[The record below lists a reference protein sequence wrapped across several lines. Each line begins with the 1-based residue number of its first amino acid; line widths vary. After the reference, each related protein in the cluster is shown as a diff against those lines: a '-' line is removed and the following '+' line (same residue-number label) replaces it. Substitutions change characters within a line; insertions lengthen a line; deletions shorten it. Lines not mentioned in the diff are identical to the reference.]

1 MFALLWKTRTVLRS
15 IANNFK
21 DHYHQTKRKAENNRG
36 FRGLSRAV
44 VVVFLLFNYYG
55 DQIFSIS
62 HQLAPEQKS

>member
-21 DHYHQTKRKAENNRG
+21 DHHHQTKRKAENNRG

-44 VVVFLLFNYYG
+44 VVVVVVVVFFA
-55 DQIFSIS
+55 I
-62 HQLAPEQKS
+62 